1 MTGCVNSVISTED
14 PVAARPAVGHVGPK
28 LGHAHL
34 LDRALKPIPGKST
47 SAQALGLIVGFQSGI
62 EKQKAVERYTLQTR
76 YKVEER
82 YSVGTAQY
90 TAKQDTDP

>member
-1 MTGCVNSVISTED
+1 MATRTCSTE
-14 PVAARPAVGHVGPK
+14 PSSPSPANP
-28 LGHAHL
+28 
-34 LDRALKPIPGKST
+34 PQ
-47 SAQALGLIVGFQSGI
+47 AQALGLIVGFQSGI